1 MKPRVHGNG
10 FIQLE
15 LTESIRLHVWP
26 DHTYPIKKQKVD
38 TGIHTHRFS
47 FKSTVISGELVH
59 ITYRFHMIRDGSNL
73 ILGRPTH
80 RLYTPGD
87 DERLKPTEM
96 IGQLSL
102 LDKLILKPGDE
113 YTFNAGKFHATLP
126 VADLS
131 ATLMEKRSVGTGPV
145 YVVCRI
151 DEGPDNEFD
160 RDTDNSEIFLWGI
173 INEALR
179 RGGK

>member
-15 LTESIRLHVWP
+15 LTDDIRLHVWP

-59 ITYRFHMIRDGSNL
+59 ITYRFHHAAYSKPL
-73 ILGRPTH
+73 IQPTH

-87 DERLKPTEM
+87 DERLTPTEI
-96 IGQLSL
+96 IGTLSMLDQLT
-102 LDKLILKPGDE
+102 LKPGDE
-113 YTFNAGKFHATLP
+113 YFFNAGKFHATLP

-131 ATLMEKRSVGTGPV
+131 ATLMEKRTVVSGPV

-151 DEGPDNEFD
+151 DEGPDNKFD